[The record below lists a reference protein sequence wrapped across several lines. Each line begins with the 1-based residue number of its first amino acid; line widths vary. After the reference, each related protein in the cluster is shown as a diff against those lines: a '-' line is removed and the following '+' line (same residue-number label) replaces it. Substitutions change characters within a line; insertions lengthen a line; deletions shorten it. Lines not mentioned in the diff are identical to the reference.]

1 MEYNIEGMGCTGCAN
16 TVQKKLSEVA
26 GVTAVTVDF
35 ATKKAIVE
43 TDREIPFEALEKALE
58 GTHYSIHQNTLS
70 QSVSEHHHHEE
81 SSKKTKDSV
90 IDFPPSGVRGHIF
103 YCPMHCEGDKTYDH
117 PGDCPVCGMHLVEQV
132 GGAQQQHHH
141 HEETPK
147 KVKGNGVFYCPMH
160 CEGDKTYDHPGDCP
174 ICGMDL
180 VEQVGG
186 AQQHHHHQE
195 SPKKVKGNGVF
206 YCPMHCEGDKT
217 YDHPGD
223 CPVCGMDLVE
233 QVSTEA
239 PEGESAEDQKRKKLR
254 RHFWG
259 AVAFTLPIFIIAMS
273 GMWHNNPLY
282 ELMPVSAWNWV
293 QFALSLPVVFY
304 FCWIF
309 FERAWR
315 SIKTLRFNMF
325 TLIGIG
331 AGVAWLFSVVGLLVP
346 DMFPEQF
353 KEHGSVHLYFE
364 AATVI
369 LTLVLLGQ
377 VLEADA
383 HSRTQSAIKKLLNLA
398 PNEATKIIHGKEVTV
413 SVEEVKKGDLLR
425 VKPGEKIPVDGVIT
439 EGSASIDESM
449 ITGEPIPAE
458 KEVGNKVSAGTLNGM
473 QSFVMQ
479 AEKVGSDTLLSQ
491 IVQLVQQAS
500 SSRAPI
506 QNLADKIA
514 SYFVPIVIGIS
525 VLTFVIWSVFGGENA
540 YVYALLNAV
549 AVLIIACPCALGLAT
564 PMSVMVGVGK
574 GAQNGIL
581 IRNAEAL
588 EVMNHVNTL
597 VVDKTGTLTEGK
609 PSVSRVLTFGD
620 TTEKDLLQTLY
631 SLNKQSEHPLAKAT
645 NTYAQAQGI
654 TSLPFTHFE
663 AIAGRGVKATFEG
676 KDYFFGNERLIKELD
691 IALPEEVSTAV
702 KAEQAQGKT
711 VSLVVVGKQ
720 VIGAVAITDKVKAS
734 TAEAIQELQD
744 LGVEIVML
752 TGDNPLTAEAVAKE
766 IGVTQYKAGMLPQN
780 KQEEV
785 VRLQAEG
792 KIVAMAG
799 DGINDAPAL
808 AQANVGIAMG
818 NGTDIAIESAKI
830 TLVKGD
836 LSGIVKAKKLSKAV
850 VKNIRENLF
859 FALVYNSVG
868 IPVAAGVLYPIF
880 GILLSPMLGALAM
893 SFSSVSVISNALRL
907 RRTKL

>member
-35 ATKKAIVE
+35 ATKKATVE

-58 GTHYSIHQNTLS
+58 GTHYSIHQASN
-70 QSVSEHHHHEE
+70 SEGSGVFYCPMHCEGDKTYDHPGDCPVCGMHLVEQVGGVQQQHHHHEE
-81 SSKKTKDSV
+81 TPKKVKGN
-90 IDFPPSGVRGHIF
+90 GVF

-141 HEETPK
+141 HE
-147 KVKGNGVFYCPMH
+147 
-160 CEGDKTYDHPGDCP
+160 
-174 ICGMDL
+174 
-180 VEQVGG
+180 
-186 AQQHHHHQE
+186 E

-315 SIKTLRFNMF
+315 SIKTLHFNMF

-353 KEHGSVHLYFE
+353 KEHGTVHLYFE

-398 PNEATKIIHGKEVTV
+398 PNEATKIVHGKEVTV
-413 SVEEVKKGDLLR
+413 FIEEVKKGDLLR

-525 VLTFVIWSVFGGENA
+525 VLTFVIWSVVGGENA

-609 PSVSRVLTFGD
+609 PSVSRVLTFGN

-631 SLNKQSEHPLAKAT
+631 SLNKHSEHPLAKAT

-663 AIAGRGVKATFEG
+663 ALAGRGVKASFEG
-676 KDYFFGNERLIKELD
+676 KDYFFGNERLIKELN

-711 VSLVVVGKQ
+711 VSLVVVENQ
-720 VIGAVAITDKVKAS
+720 VIGAVAITDKVKTS

-766 IGVTQYKAGMLPQN
+766 IGITQYKAGMLPQN

-785 VRLQAEG
+785 ARLQAEG

>member
-16 TVQKKLSEVA
+16 TIQKKLSEVA

-35 ATKKAIVE
+35 ATKKATVE

-58 GTHYSIHQNTLS
+58 GTHYSIHQSSN
-70 QSVSEHHHHEE
+70 SEG
-81 SSKKTKDSV
+81 S
-90 IDFPPSGVRGHIF
+90 
-103 YCPMHCEGDKTYDH
+103 
-117 PGDCPVCGMHLVEQV
+117 
-132 GGAQQQHHH
+132 
-141 HEETPK
+141 
-147 KVKGNGVFYCPMH
+147 GVFYCPMH

-174 ICGMDL
+174 ICGMHLVEQVGGAQQQHHHHEETPKKAKGSGVFYCPMHCEGNKTYDHPGDCPVCGMDL

-186 AQQHHHHQE
+186 AQQQHHHHEE

-239 PEGESAEDQKRKKLR
+239 PEGESAEEQKRKKLR

-315 SIKTLRFNMF
+315 SIKTLHFNMF

-413 SVEEVKKGDLLR
+413 SIEEVKKGDLLR

-525 VLTFVIWSVFGGENA
+525 VLTFVVWSVFGGENA

-588 EVMNHVNTL
+588 EEMNHVNTL

-609 PSVSRVLTFGD
+609 PSVSRVLTFGN
-620 TTEKDLLQTLY
+620 TTEKELLQTLY
-631 SLNKQSEHPLAKAT
+631 SLNKHSEHPLAKAT
-645 NTYAQAQGI
+645 NAYAQAQGI
-654 TSLPFTHFE
+654 TPLPFTHFE
-663 AIAGRGVKATFEG
+663 ALAGRGVKASFEG

-720 VIGAVAITDKVKAS
+720 VIGAIAITDKVKAS

-766 IGVTQYKAGMLPQN
+766 IGITQYKAGMLPQN

-785 VRLQAEG
+785 ARLQAEG

>member
-16 TVQKKLSEVA
+16 TIQKKLSEVA

-35 ATKKAIVE
+35 ATKKATVE

-58 GTHYSIHQNTLS
+58 GTHYSIHQASN
-70 QSVSEHHHHEE
+70 SEG
-81 SSKKTKDSV
+81 
-90 IDFPPSGVRGHIF
+90 SGVF

-117 PGDCPVCGMHLVEQV
+117 PGDCPICGMHLVEQV

-147 KVKGNGVFYCPMH
+147 KAKGSGVFYCPMH

-315 SIKTLRFNMF
+315 SIKTLHFNMF

-413 SVEEVKKGDLLR
+413 SIEEVKKGDLLR

-588 EVMNHVNTL
+588 EVMNRVNTL

-631 SLNKQSEHPLAKAT
+631 SLNKHSEHPLAKAT
-645 NTYAQAQGI
+645 NAYAQAQGI
-654 TSLPFTHFE
+654 TSLSFTHFE

-711 VSLVVVGKQ
+711 VSLVVVENQ

-766 IGVTQYKAGMLPQN
+766 IGITQYKAGMLPQN

>member
-35 ATKKAIVE
+35 ATKKATVE

-58 GTHYSIHQNTLS
+58 GTHYSIHQAS
-70 QSVSEHHHHEE
+70 SSEG
-81 SSKKTKDSV
+81 
-90 IDFPPSGVRGHIF
+90 SGVF

-141 HEETPK
+141 HEESPK
-147 KVKGNGVFYCPMH
+147 KAKGSGIFYCPMH

-273 GMWHNNPLY
+273 GMWHDNPLY

-413 SVEEVKKGDLLR
+413 SIEEVKKGDLLR

-609 PSVSRVLTFGD
+609 PSVSRVLTFGN
-620 TTEKDLLQTLY
+620 TTEKDLLQALY

-645 NTYAQAQGI
+645 NAYAQAQGI

-676 KDYFFGNERLIKELD
+676 KDYFFGNERLIKELN

-711 VSLVVVGKQ
+711 VSLVVVGNQ

-766 IGVTQYKAGMLPQN
+766 IGITQYKAGMLPQN
-780 KQEEV
+780 KQEEI

>member
-1 MEYNIEGMGCTGCAN
+1 NIEGMGCTGCAN

-35 ATKKAIVE
+35 ATKKATVE

-58 GTHYSIHQNTLS
+58 GTHYSIHQAS
-70 QSVSEHHHHEE
+70 SSEG
-81 SSKKTKDSV
+81 
-90 IDFPPSGVRGHIF
+90 SGVF

-141 HEETPK
+141 HEESPK
-147 KVKGNGVFYCPMH
+147 KAKGSGIFYCPMH

-315 SIKTLRFNMF
+315 SIKTLHFNMF

-413 SVEEVKKGDLLR
+413 SIEEVKKGDLLR

-631 SLNKQSEHPLAKAT
+631 SLNKHSEHPLAKAT

-654 TSLPFTHFE
+654 TPLPFTHFE
-663 AIAGRGVKATFEG
+663 ALAGRGVKASFEG
-676 KDYFFGNERLIKELD
+676 KDYFFGNERLIKELN

-711 VSLVVVGKQ
+711 VSLVVVENQ
-720 VIGAVAITDKVKAS
+720 VIGAVAITDKVKTS

-766 IGVTQYKAGMLPQN
+766 IGITQYKAGMLPQN

-785 VRLQAEG
+785 ARLQAEG

>member
-16 TVQKKLSEVA
+16 TIQKKLSEVA

-35 ATKKAIVE
+35 ATKKATVE

-58 GTHYSIHQNTLS
+58 GTHYSIHQSSN
-70 QSVSEHHHHEE
+70 SEG
-81 SSKKTKDSV
+81 
-90 IDFPPSGVRGHIF
+90 SGVF

-132 GGAQQQHHH
+132 GGVQQQHHH

-147 KVKGNGVFYCPMH
+147 KAKGSVIDFPPSGVRGH
-160 CEGDKTYDHPGDCP
+160 
-174 ICGMDL
+174 I
-180 VEQVGG
+180 
-186 AQQHHHHQE
+186 
-195 SPKKVKGNGVF
+195 F

-239 PEGESAEDQKRKKLR
+239 PEGESAEEQKRKKLR

-273 GMWHNNPLY
+273 GMWHDNPLY

-315 SIKTLRFNMF
+315 SIKTLHFNMF

-413 SVEEVKKGDLLR
+413 SIEEVKKGDLLR

-691 IALPEEVSTAV
+691 IDLPEEVSTAV

-766 IGVTQYKAGMLPQN
+766 IGITQYKAGMLPQN